1 MATQYV
7 STTLDANI
15 YQDLELEIEID
26 TDEIAEQ
33 VAGEIDVAD
42 SVEEALSTP
51 SCIVA
56 LAQGIV
62 DLNESRIEAN
72 KRRNEQIGK
81 LEELANRVKVLEA
94 EIETAQMGKSAS
106 ASAKPCEGGH
116 SDES

>member
-15 YQDLELEIEID
+15 YQDLEFEIEID

-33 VAGEIDVAD
+33 AAEQVAGNLDVAEL
-42 SVEEALSTP
+42 VEEALGTP

-62 DLNESRIEAN
+62 DLNESKTEAF
-72 KRRNEQIGK
+72 KQVRNQHQK

-94 EIETAQMGKSAS
+94 ELEQAQEA
-106 ASAKPCEGGH
+106 ATKPCEGVN